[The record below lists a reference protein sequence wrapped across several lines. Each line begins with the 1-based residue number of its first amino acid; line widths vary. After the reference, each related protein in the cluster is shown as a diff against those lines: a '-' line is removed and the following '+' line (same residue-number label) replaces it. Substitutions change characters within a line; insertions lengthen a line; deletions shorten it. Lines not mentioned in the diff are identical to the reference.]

1 MEYNLENYMK
11 YPIEYFMEYSMEYPM
26 EYSMSEVANIES
38 MESSKLGTTI
48 ESFP

>member
-1 MEYNLENYMK
+1 MEYPM
-11 YPIEYFMEYSMEYPM
+11 EYFMEYSMEYPM